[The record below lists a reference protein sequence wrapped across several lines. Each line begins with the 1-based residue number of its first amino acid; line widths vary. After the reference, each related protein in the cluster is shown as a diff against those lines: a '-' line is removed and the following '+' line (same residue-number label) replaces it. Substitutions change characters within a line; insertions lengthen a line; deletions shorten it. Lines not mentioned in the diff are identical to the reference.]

1 MNTAYNTHKDN
12 VFLSVFSSAFE
23 RFSSLIEDLSQS
35 PEFFAFDSDQ
45 LETHLF
51 TEGLELMRLLLQAH
65 YDLRAPARP
74 NSDIVGEEGLRR
86 TFSRSN
92 TTRIIN
98 SRFGSVRLQR
108 VAFCRD
114 QTPQLCPL
122 DAELNLAPQKLSRH
136 VQKLACQH
144 IRDTSFENSQY
155 HLQEQTGL
163 SIGNRQLEE
172 TAIYV
177 AQDFD
182 SFYEQREVPTSQNE
196 ENHLILTTDAKGVA
210 MIERDLRPETRKR
223 AQKKRERG
231 ESSKRHLGS
240 GEKRERKRMA
250 TVGAVYEQIPNIRL
264 PEQIMAGSKQQGKC
278 AQIENKRVWAELEC
292 STRRVVEL
300 VFEEANRRDPQG
312 ARQWAMLVD
321 GDPNQMDAVIDQ
333 VEMYQA
339 EGFSILVIVD
349 LIHVAEYL
357 WKSANALFGATSEER
372 DGWVRSQ
379 LLRLLQGEPKR
390 VVHAMR
396 VSAGKRGLEGEK
408 LKMVRE
414 SADYIER
421 RLECLRYD
429 DALEVGLPIA
439 TGVIEGACRHLVN
452 DRLGI
457 TGAKWSLATAQAVLR
472 LRALNSSGDWEA
484 YWKWHKQKSYE
495 REHAARYAKQTPPR
509 LVYTGLHRYLRLVS

>member
-1 MNTAYNTHKDN
+1 MSTAYNTHKDSES
-12 VFLSVFSSAFE
+12 FGVFSSAYEQFCT
-23 RFSSLIEDLSQS
+23 LIDNLSQS
-35 PEFFAFDSDQ
+35 YEFFAFDSDN
-45 LETHLF
+45 LEARLF
-51 TEGLELMRLLLQAH
+51 TEGHELMRLLLQAH

-74 NSDIVGEEGLRR
+74 NSDVVGGEGLRR

-98 SRFGSVRLQR
+98 SRFGPVRLQR

-144 IRDTSFENSQY
+144 VRDTSFENSQY

-196 ENHLILTTDAKGVA
+196 ENLLILTTDAKGVA

-223 AQKKRERG
+223 ARKKRERG
-231 ESSKRHLGS
+231 ELNKRHLGS

-250 TVGAVYEQIPNIRL
+250 TVGAVYEQAPNLRV
-264 PEQIMAGSKQQGKC
+264 PEQVMAGSKQQGER
-278 AQIENKRVWAELEC
+278 AQIENKRVWAELEW
-292 STRRVVEL
+292 STREVVEL
-300 VFEEANRRDPQG
+300 VFEEAKRRDPQG
-312 ARQWAMLVD
+312 VRQWAMLVD

-333 VEMYQA
+333 VETYQA
-339 EGFSILVIVD
+339 EGFTILVIVD

-357 WKSANALFGATSEER
+357 WKSANTLFGATSEER
-372 DGWVRSQ
+372 DGWVRDQ
-379 LLRLLQGEPKR
+379 LLRLLQGETKR

-408 LKMVRE
+408 LKTVRE

-421 RLECLRYD
+421 RLEYLRYN

-495 REHAARYAKQTPPR
+495 REHAARYAEQTPPR
-509 LVYTGLHRYLRLVS
+509 PVYTGLYRHLKLVA